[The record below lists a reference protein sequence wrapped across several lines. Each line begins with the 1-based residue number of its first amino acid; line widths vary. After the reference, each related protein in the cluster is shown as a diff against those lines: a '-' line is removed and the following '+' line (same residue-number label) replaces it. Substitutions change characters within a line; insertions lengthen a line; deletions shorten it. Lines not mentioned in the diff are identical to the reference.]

1 MNNKEYIGELSRRL
15 GYTNKDAAR
24 LVTSFVDIAKNELL
38 DGKTLVIPNFGT
50 FKVKKKSERISIN
63 PVTRQRMLI
72 PPKLTLTYKPSM
84 TLKDKLK
91 NDSPNE

>member
-24 LVTSFVDIAKNELL
+24 LVTSFIDIAKNELL
-38 DGKTLVIPNFGT
+38 EGKTLAIQNFGT
-50 FKVKKKSERISIN
+50 FKVKKKMERIVTN
-63 PVTRQRMLI
+63 PSTRQRMLV
-72 PPKLTLTYKPSM
+72 PPKLMLTYKPGT

-91 NDSPNE
+91 KGIPNG